1 MKKTVI
7 LTMACAALCLTFAL
21 PALHAEDAPADGVQ
35 MDNMDGGDNN
45 LVVAFN
51 HSTHADVGCEE
62 CHHTGEMTNCSGAGC
77 HDLFD
82 KADKTTASYYF
93 ILHSNNAA
101 RSTCISCHK
110 GLELDRDRLK
120 ELKGCRK
127 SACHPE

>member
-1 MKKTVI
+1 MKKLLFVSLI
-7 LTMACAALCLTFAL
+7 CAAVVLVFAL
-21 PALHAEDAPADGVQ
+21 PSLYAEDAPADGLV
-35 MDNMDGGDNN
+35 MSNMPSDND
-45 LVVAFN
+45 LTVVFN
-51 HSTHADVGCEE
+51 HSTHTDVGCEE

-77 HDLFD
+77 HDVFD

-93 ILHSNNAA
+93 ILHSNAE